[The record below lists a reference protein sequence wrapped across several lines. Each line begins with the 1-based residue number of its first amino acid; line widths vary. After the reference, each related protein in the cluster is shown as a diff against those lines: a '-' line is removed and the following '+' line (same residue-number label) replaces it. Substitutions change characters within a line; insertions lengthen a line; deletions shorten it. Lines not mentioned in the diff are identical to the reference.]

1 MEKDDKNNKKNTSV
15 NEDKTK
21 ETDSINDLKNSN
33 IERSSPPSNNKNIN
47 RRKNSSCLNA
57 DYIPGLKEKKSK
69 SNITK
74 KTYNNYN
81 YYNNYN
87 NYNNYNYYNNNMPEE
102 KRQITTI
109 KLSRN
114 KNINNLNELFN
125 MISEK
130 REKKDGKNNEKSDK
144 EKDIDNNNEKLNY
157 YYKLNSKSN
166 KKTEEMKPIFLNDEK
181 TNNAFNLEKD
191 LYKSLKKDSG
201 DNIDSN
207 NLSKIEI
214 DCSNSLFNFDGFFCK
229 NDPMNTSK
237 INFKDESMSN
247 EDIKEGEEIRNY
259 FNKSLIDKI
268 ENPFWGED
276 KNDQFESMYNK
287 DKSRFF
293 NFDFFGNDNNDGKF

>member
-1 MEKDDKNNKKNTSV
+1 
-15 NEDKTK
+15 
-21 ETDSINDLKNSN
+21 
-33 IERSSPPSNNKNIN
+33 
-47 RRKNSSCLNA
+47 
-57 DYIPGLKEKKSK
+57 
-69 SNITK
+69 
-74 KTYNNYN
+74 
-81 YYNNYN
+81 
-87 NYNNYNYYNNNMPEE
+87 MPEE
-102 KRQITTI
+102 KKQITTI

-125 MISEK
+125 MTSEK
-130 REKKDGKNNEKSDK
+130 QEKKDGKKDEKSDK
-144 EKDIDNNNEKLNY
+144 EKNIDNNNDNNEKLNY

-247 EDIKEGEEIRNY
+247 EDIKEGEEIKNY

>member
-1 MEKDDKNNKKNTSV
+1 MKNSLINN
-15 NEDKTK
+15 NLDRI
-21 ETDSINDLKNSN
+21 DIRNINDL
-33 IERSSPPSNNKNIN
+33 
-47 RRKNSSCLNA
+47 
-57 DYIPGLKEKKSK
+57 
-69 SNITK
+69 
-74 KTYNNYN
+74 
-81 YYNNYN
+81 
-87 NYNNYNYYNNNMPEE
+87 
-102 KRQITTI
+102 
-109 KLSRN
+109 

-125 MISEK
+125 MTSEK
-130 REKKDGKNNEKSDK
+130 QEKKDGKKDEKSDK
-144 EKDIDNNNEKLNY
+144 EKNIDNNNDNNEKLNY

-191 LYKSLKKDSG
+191 LYKSLKKENG

-268 ENPFWGED
+268 EKNAVSEAAVFIFMQEGEL
-276 KNDQFESMYNK
+276 NGGQ
-287 DKSRFF
+287 
-293 NFDFFGNDNNDGKF
+293 